1 MSSTVCGNSIKS
13 NIPSIPKFGC
23 EATGPEATEPEA
35 TGPEA
40 TEPIGVAKA
49 VYWLVGEVDV
59 RGDDDDDDASD
70 AGGMVFSED
79 EVGTLVSF
87 GAALSIFSTTRCSR
101 AEM

>member
-1 MSSTVCGNSIKS
+1 MHASSTACGNSIKS
-13 NIPSIPKFGC
+13 NIPSIPKFDC
-23 EATGPEATEPEA
+23 EATEPEA
-35 TGPEA
+35 TEPEA

-49 VYWLVGEVDV
+49 VYWLAGEVDV

-70 AGGMVFSED
+70 AGCMVFSVD

>member
-23 EATGPEATEPEA
+23 EATGPEDTD
-35 TGPEA
+35 PEA